1 MGSIRRR
8 GYLGFLYIAPWIIG
22 LTAFQV
28 YPFVASLAYSLTEYS
43 ILSRARF
50 IGFRNYVDMVTKDPL
65 FFQSLKVT
73 FVYVVLAVPLKLV
86 FALMIAMLLNMKL
99 GYINLYRTLLYL
111 PSILGGSVA
120 VSILWRAAFMN
131 EGIVNSF
138 LAVVGITGPKWL
150 GDPHV
155 AIFTISLLQVW
166 QFGSSMVV
174 FLAGLKQIPRELY
187 ESARVDGAGRVAEFL
202 HITIPLLTP
211 MIFFNLIMQT
221 INAFQHFT
229 EAMVITR
236 GGPLNSTFV
245 YAMKLYQEAFQ
256 YFKMGYAS
264 ALSWVLFV
272 IIMTCTFLVFR
283 TSSAWV
289 YYEDTGRK

>member
-8 GYLGFLYIAPWIIG
+8 GYVGFAYIAPWIVG
-22 LTAFQV
+22 LTVFQL
-28 YPFVASLAYSLTEYS
+28 YPFVASLVYSFTEYS

-50 IGFRNYVDMVTKDPL
+50 IGFRNYVDMFTKDPL

-73 FVYVVLAVPLKLV
+73 FIYVALAVPLKLV
-86 FALMIAMLLNMKL
+86 FALMVAMLLNTKL
-99 GYINLYRTLLYL
+99 RYINLYRTLLYL

-120 VSILWRAAFMN
+120 VSVLWRAAFMN
-131 EGIVNSF
+131 EGIVNS
-138 LAVVGITGPKWL
+138 LLTVVGIPGVKWL
-150 GDPHV
+150 GDPRV

-211 MIFFNLIMQT
+211 MILFNLIMQT

-236 GGPLNSTFV
+236 GGPLSSTYV
-245 YAMKLYQEAFQ
+245 YAMKLYQEAFE

-264 ALSWVLFV
+264 GLSWVLFTV
-272 IIMTCTFLVFR
+272 IMTFTFLIFR

-289 YYEDTGRK
+289 YYEDKK